1 MQVQGDGGGGGSTG
15 THSFSTVQ
23 FFESASNH
31 RNRYVAKSV
40 IGQGAYGIVCSA
52 TDSDTGNSVAVKR
65 IKQVL
70 SSYGLASRVL
80 REIKFLRILSPHE
93 NIIKMKDLLVPQQRD
108 HFQDIFVVQELMPS
122 DLTRLLKSKTTL
134 LAPHIKYIMFQILR
148 GVNFLHGSGVMH
160 RDLKPSNLLINAEC
174 DLRIC
179 DFGLAR
185 AMSDNKKD
193 FVFWTDYVA
202 TRWYRAPELIM
213 SFHTTYSTAIDM
225 WSAGCIFGEM
235 LNDGRPLFPGM
246 NQYHQL
252 ELFVDLLG
260 TPTPQAI
267 SKVRNTKSKEHL
279 LSLEPKRPQQLS
291 KVFPKAEPRAID
303 LLEKLLDFDPD
314 LRWSAEQALSHPY
327 FADLHSPDHEPRANP
342 IPEDEF
348 EYEHHAQDAASMRQF
363 FIEEA
368 LHYHPDKAHEYIQ
381 SDESSYNGAYNVLTA
396 ADKFRRAMQF
406 REKGVAERNYDS
418 MPGERLDPMVKNA
431 RSTVEA
437 RNAAGTVNGYAEP
450 TAMETDHP
458 MEQQPSVCGSSS
470 SSAAMQTETVQHP
483 PVQDASVARKVTD
496 ARYNVRKG
504 NTAAAAG
511 SSAAPPRVGKP
522 ISSKS
527 IGSSTKVRTVSLSQ
541 QVASRQNHVA
551 AAAPV
556 RTVQYNTKKP
566 NNYGESQPMS
576 TGVTPTTRY

>member
-1 MQVQGDGGGGGSTG
+1 MLEKLKSEFFMPSLRENKYRLVQ
-15 THSFSTVQ
+15 
-23 FFESASNH
+23 
-31 RNRYVAKSV
+31 V
-40 IGQGAYGIVCSA
+40 IGEGAYGVVCSGEN
-52 TDSDTGNSVAVKR
+52 TQTGEMVAVKR
-65 IKQVL
+65 VL
-70 SSYGLASRVL
+70 RVFDEIAEATRVL
-80 REIKFLRILSPHE
+80 REIKFLRLLSGHE
-93 NIIKMKDLLVPQQRD
+93 NIVSIREVMLPGDREKFNDV
-108 HFQDIFVVQELMPS
+108 FICFELMPT
-122 DLTRLLKSKTTL
+122 DLSRVLRSGIELG
-134 LAPHIKYIMFQILR
+134 PEHIRWMMYQLLR
-148 GVNFLHGSGVMH
+148 GVFYLHSARVFH